1 MAETVEI
8 RIPVTLDD
16 KTSAGISSIN
26 RKVTTLEKSFDK
38 ASRALNNLLGNH
50 TVHLTA
56 SDTATPKIADVEGA
70 ASQLDNY
77 TADIYLAASDAATD
91 IIKDAMDAAS
101 DADGTEA
108 TTYLEADDAA
118 SSVIEEVSAAAN
130 ELDGRTV
137 SIIVDANNAADSA
150 LNSAASTARSGI
162 AGAMAAA
169 GVSLGAADAVQTF
182 ASFEAGMSQVAA
194 ISGATGAEL
203 DSLTE
208 KAKYMGATTKFTATE
223 SSEAFNYMAMAG
235 WKTGDMLD
243 GIEGIM
249 NLAAASGED
258 LGTTSDI
265 VTDAL
270 TAFGLS
276 ASDSTH
282 FADVLA
288 QTASNA
294 NTNVS
299 MMGESFKY
307 VAPLAGAMNYS
318 IEDVSQ
324 ALGIMANAGVK
335 SSMAGTSLR
344 RIITNLVSPTDKE
357 AAAMEKYGIRLTDNE
372 GRTKSLMGIMEN
384 MRDSL
389 SGLSEEEQTAA
400 ASAIFGKQA
409 LSGALA
415 IINASDQDFQA
426 LSDSIANADGAS
438 ARMADTMLD
447 NLSGSITLMQSALE
461 GVKISLGEGVA
472 PSVRAFVDSITDNLP
487 TAASIVEDFFTGF
500 NDDIEKMKTS
510 TEWQE
515 SDLFGKIDIAWD
527 TLIVQPFSNWAQND
541 GASALSGVFGELI
554 DAAVTLLPGGEQAG
568 LTDWLEGGVLALA
581 GLKIGEMA
589 TNVYTL
595 GSNIGSFSWGSLST
609 GGVIAVGI
617 TAAAGAILALNLAI
631 DAYNEK
637 QIKTSLSDHFG
648 EIELTNAES
657 QAIADKVIDA
667 TWTVNVETV
676 LGMVTEKT
684 ALWQD
689 VQSALNGMNA
699 IEYKAK
705 VGVTLTEEDK
715 GSYIQN
721 MDTFVSDVTKA
732 LEGETYTAHLSVT
745 TILGDTETGKT
756 LASAIESWTLSDEIE
771 MSSLSSQLTSAV
783 DEALSDGILSVDE
796 QSHIAELQSK
806 MQAIL
811 GKWGEYQSRAQWQ
824 VLQDRYG
831 NLSGAELTG
840 GSYEKLIEDMHIRRD
855 SNNDQLDQLS
865 QSFYETLAAMEGSGR
880 LAELG
885 MTYEGVA
892 AEWSRAIQFEKD
904 REDAAIL
911 GFQANTLN
919 SAYGS
924 EISGWQSSSAEGQGK
939 ALGTLGTYLTQDENG
954 NLISNGDVLSAAENS
969 LGNFTN
975 YRADKGLSHLYEDYM
990 LPDVDSMQSKIDSYI
1005 AEGKAV
1011 PQELYD
1017 SWMEGIQIG
1026 AAAGNQEAGWQMM
1039 ANSIV
1044 ESGDEALKTAAQD
1057 GMLGTELQEAMARAV
1072 AELGTGEEYSID
1084 SVKAS
1089 IEEMELTKD
1098 SADAFQNAV
1107 NNFVSG
1113 MGESG
1118 ATFGAGEGGNVHV
1131 QLGNEDGAVEQFLS
1145 ALNMT
1150 EEQVQ
1155 QYMAGQ
1161 TITLSPGVEFDL
1173 DSSKLAEALSIE
1185 GASLTGGTTT
1195 LEGGSV
1201 AMQYHL
1207 DPGSTIWSIAGS
1219 IAGEGADA
1227 STIANI
1233 SDQILAA
1240 NGWSG
1245 EDAQNL
1251 EPQDVY
1257 VPVNLILQPAEEGGE
1272 GGGGAADIRQEVQE
1286 ETNEIFSEPME
1297 TPGST
1302 NVTITQENNADE
1314 VRDGVGGD
1322 LGNTFSSSIPVSAHA
1337 VVTVSW
1343 ELANG
1348 VNMLNSSN
1356 GASVPLS
1363 VSLAHS
1369 ATGRFVD
1376 SPMLSWIGEDG
1387 PEFVIPV
1394 GADKRDR
1401 GLDLWMAAGE
1411 ALGVGAFA
1419 DGGAVDVSGTAP
1431 SWAEDAAGAYKSGS
1445 GGNSQP
1451 INVEVSMNPVINING
1466 QNVAEDRLI
1475 DMIKAHLS
1483 EISDSV
1489 AGELAAKLETIF
1501 KNMPTEVA

>member
-8 RIPVTLDD
+8 KIPVSLDD
-16 KTSAGISSIN
+16 KTSSGISSIN
-26 RKVTTLEKSFDK
+26 RKLTTMERSFDK
-38 ASRALNNLLGNH
+38 ASKALSNLLGTH

-426 LSDSIANADGAS
+426 LSDSITNADGAS

-487 TAASIVEDFFTGF
+487 TAASIIEDFFTGF
-500 NDDIEKMKTS
+500 NDDIEQMKSS
-510 TEWQE
+510 TEWQD

-527 TLIVQPFSNWAQND
+527 TLIVQPFSDWAKDN
-541 GASALSGVFGELI
+541 GATALSGVFGELI
-554 DAAVTLLPGGEQAG
+554 SGAIKILPGGEEAG
-568 LTDWLEGGVLALA
+568 LTDWLEGGILAMA
-581 GLKIGEMA
+581 TLKVGEMA
-589 TNVYTL
+589 ANVYSL

-609 GGVIAVGI
+609 GGVIALGI
-617 TAAAGAILALNLAI
+617 TAAAGAILALNTAI

-637 QIKTSLSDHFG
+637 QIKLSLDEHFG
-648 EIELTNAES
+648 DIELSNAES
-657 QAIADKVIDA
+657 QAIADKIIDA
-667 TWTVNVETV
+667 TWTVNVTTIKGINE
-676 LGMVTEKT
+676 GIAKI
-684 ALWQD
+684 
-689 VQSALNGMNA
+689 QSELDSESAKQKQL
-699 IEYKAK
+699 EYKAK
-705 VGVTLTEEDK
+705 IMMKLPEDDQTLYVENID
-715 GSYIQN
+715 SYISS
-721 MDTFVSDVTKA
+721 VKEA
-732 LEGETYTAHLSVT
+732 LESETYEAHLSVAT
-745 TILGDTETGKT
+745 FLNDSETGNT
-756 LASAIESWTLSDEIE
+756 LETAIQNWSLSDTIE
-771 MSSLSSQLTSAV
+771 MNGLSADLKNTV
-783 DEALSDGILSVDE
+783 EEAINDGILDVDE
-796 QSHIAELQSK
+796 EFAIHNLQRK
-806 MQAIL
+806 INNIL
-811 GKWGEYQSRAQWQ
+811 SKWGEYNNQADWE
-824 VLQDRYG
+824 VLRGRYG
-831 NLSGAELTG
+831 RMSGEQLEA
-840 GSYEKLIEDMHIRRD
+840 GSYEQLVEDMQNRRNANMD
-855 SNNDQLDQLS
+855 ELDQTAHSL
-865 QSFYETLAAMEGSGR
+865 YATLAAMEDSGR
-880 LAELG
+880 LAEVGLNYDDVVKEVQNA
-885 MTYEGVA
+885 MHYEEA
-892 AEWSRAIQFEKD
+892 
-904 REDAAIL
+904 REDANIL
-911 GFQANTLN
+911 NFQTDTLN
-919 SAYGS
+919 NAYGLDG
-924 EISGWQSSSAEGQGK
+924 EDGW
-939 ALGTLGTYLTQDENG
+939 
-954 NLISNGDVLSAAENS
+954 AA
-969 LGNFTN
+969 
-975 YRADKGLSHLYEDYM
+975 SHLNNADFDQQMFSALRGGSPLVGVASNYINSGKN
-990 LPDVDSMQSKIDSYI
+990 VDPGLKH
-1005 AEGKAV
+1005 
-1011 PQELYD
+1011 LYD
-1017 SWMEGIQIG
+1017 EFYAGQLSNMETSLFQTMDDLGGKVPEALRESYFSGLQVA
-1026 AAAGNQEAGWQMM
+1026 AAAGDQSAAMQIF
-1039 ANSIV
+1039 ANKIA
-1044 ESGDEALKTAAQD
+1044 ESGQQDLIDAISAGEYGEEMTRALA
-1057 GMLGTELQEAMARAV
+1057 LAMAEGLSDE
-1072 AELGTGEEYSID
+1072 ELGISKIQGTVEQFEFTGD
-1084 SVKAS
+1084 SVKAYQ
-1089 IEEMELTKD
+1089 E
-1098 SADAFQNAV
+1098 AVQNLAEGLG
-1107 NNFVSG
+1107 N
-1113 MGESG
+1113 SG
-1118 ATFGAGEGGNVHV
+1118 ATTSVLDNGNVHV
-1131 QLGNEDGAVEQFLS
+1131 QLGNEDGAVQQFLD
-1145 ALNMT
+1145 ALNLT

-1155 QYMAGQ
+1155 QYMAGE

-1173 DSSKLAEALSIE
+1173 DTSSMASALSIS
-1185 GASLTGGTTT
+1185 GASLTGGVTT
-1195 LEGGSV
+1195 LDGGTV

-1207 DPGSTIWSIAGS
+1207 DEGSTIWSIAGS

-1233 SDQILAA
+1233 SEQILAA

-1286 ETNEIFSEPME
+1286 ETNETFSEPME

-1314 VRDGVGGD
+1314 VRDGVAGD

-1337 VVTVSW
+1337 VVSVTW

-1369 ATGRFVD
+1369 AVGRFVD

-1431 SWAEDAAGAYKSGS
+1431 SWARTAAEAYGYGGSS
-1445 GGNSQP
+1445 GGGSSQP
-1451 INVEVSMNPVINING
+1451 VNVQVSMNPVINVSGSNLS
-1466 QNVAEDRLI
+1466 EERLL
-1475 DMIKAHLS
+1475 DMIRAHLS